1 MPQEGPDIWI
11 NHKERFSVPKKHQP
25 PQIDP
30 EVSKIVGKNVSVR
43 DPRLIAFMVK
53 KNKERADKGIP
64 ESINTNLKDPKNQ
77 RELRRAFGVS
87 ND

>member
-1 MPQEGPDIWI
+1 MSEHIEWI
-11 NHKERFSVPKKHQP
+11 NAKERFNVPKRQET

-43 DPRLIAFMVK
+43 DPRLIQFMVK
-53 KNKERADKGIP
+53 KNKEREAKGIP
-64 ESINTNLKDPKNQ
+64 DELNTNLQDPKNQ